1 MQQQLR
7 DGLLSMKESLEQMD
21 IERQEERARM
31 EVEHAWMEEQLRY
44 FFIYIQGLPEALITQ
59 SGALQDR

>member
-7 DGLLSMKESLEQMD
+7 DGLLSMKENLEQMD

-31 EVEHAWMEEQLRY
+31 EVEHA
-44 FFIYIQGLPEALITQ
+44 
-59 SGALQDR
+59 